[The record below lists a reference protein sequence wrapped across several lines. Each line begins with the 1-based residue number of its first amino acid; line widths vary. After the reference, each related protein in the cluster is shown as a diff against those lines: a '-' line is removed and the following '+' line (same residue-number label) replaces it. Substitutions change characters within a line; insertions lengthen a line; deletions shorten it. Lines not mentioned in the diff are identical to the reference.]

1 MNINFLIKNEMK
13 KYTFLI
19 ALAIIYIAPAVG
31 QNNSNNETKDE
42 TITRLQNN
50 IVKLEKEIEYYKK
63 TLDLLNS
70 KIVAQDQ
77 NVEFKINSVTGDSNT
92 GKVVIEGIVI
102 NNGVLRS
109 IQGHV
114 ANCFDP
120 QGNETITY
128 QLTVGADKRL
138 DQLNRE
144 IPVKFSVTFN
154 SIPKAPLLSA
164 LSLKYYSRVDIRSN
178 DLTVMFR
185 NISIDWN

>member
-1 MNINFLIKNEMK
+1 MKRIVIVITIVILLFFLGRLGSKLSS
-13 KYTFLI
+13 KY
-19 ALAIIYIAPAVG
+19 PPEG
-31 QNNSNNETKDE
+31 KD
-42 TITRLQNN
+42 
-50 IVKLEKEIEYYKK
+50 
-63 TLDLLNS
+63 D
-70 KIVAQDQ
+70 
-77 NVEFKINSVTGDSNT
+77 VTGDSNT

-102 NNGVLRS
+102 NEGVLRS
-109 IQGHV
+109 IQGQV